1 MWAPLVGSNWLYE
14 LSAQQRAHRANWV
27 PRERSATHR
36 PQTRHLAKMAP
47 LEPFVEAGELR
58 LREKDHANVTVT
70 RTCSINS
77 LTVRQSLD
85 WPLWSGHFPTS
96 SASAGRKGSSGLL
109 VGRAEA
115 RAVYVPRTKLPL
127 APTKRRACDSGLR
140 ASRGR
145 EQRDTRPRP
154 AMNPRSP
161 KVKHLRPMV
170 VPPLFRTFRRE
181 NPDFSRTYTIC
192 STTATNCFQPRYL
205 ELREAGRPRRWLV
218 VSSTHRAEV
227 S

>member
-1 MWAPLVGSNWLYE
+1 MNFVPCVECLLLVKLVPSAVDPGPATSRPLSWDPKVRAA
-14 LSAQQRAHRANWV
+14 LS
-27 PRERSATHR
+27 SAMLR
-36 PQTRHLAKMAP
+36 
-47 LEPFVEAGELR
+47 LEPFGSHERGRPSPPQKGER
-58 LREKDHANVTVT
+58 
-70 RTCSINS
+70 
-77 LTVRQSLD
+77 
-85 WPLWSGHFPTS
+85 
-96 SASAGRKGSSGLL
+96 
-109 VGRAEA
+109 
-115 RAVYVPRTKLPL
+115 
-127 APTKRRACDSGLR
+127 DSRPR

-145 EQRDTRPRP
+145 EQRDTRPCP

-161 KVKHLRPMV
+161 KVKHLRTMV

-181 NPDFSRTYTIC
+181 NPDFARTDTNF